1 MNQLEL
7 WDEKV
12 GARKPLQNFRRA
24 RRTPDSRV
32 GWLHRWQN
40 IYTGQTCDQ
49 TITELSQS
57 KGISRMALV
66 DLSCKGS
73 LFFHRQMVGPRLRR
87 IIHDQTKGWAHDR
100 KLHKVIQGD
109 VIDWLTSRHV
119 KGGSN
124 AIQFKETASK
134 AWDNIIV
141 MMARYHQGKG
151 TKTIAKEFGTSG
163 AQVLYALKEAGIDT
177 TKRRNYFKPSDSLTP
192 SETRKARYHKNME
205 TPSVRIR
212 KRIMTRIWC
221 AMKGQSINS
230 IGSFSMVGCS
240 VEFLRSYIENKFEQ
254 GMSWSN
260 YGEWHVDHI
269 RPCASF
275 DLSQKD
281 QMLECFNWRNLQPLW
296 ASENISK
303 GSKYAK
309 A

>member
-1 MNQLEL
+1 
-7 WDEKV
+7 
-12 GARKPLQNFRRA
+12 
-24 RRTPDSRV
+24 
-32 GWLHRWQN
+32 
-40 IYTGQTCDQ
+40 
-49 TITELSQS
+49 
-57 KGISRMALV
+57 MALV

-205 TPSVRIR
+205 TSSVRIR

>member
-12 GARKPLQNFRRA
+12 GARKPLQNFQRA

-66 DLSCKGS
+66 DLSCNGS
-73 LFFHRQMVGPRLRR
+73 LFFHRQMVGPKLRR

-141 MMARYHQGKG
+141 MMARYHQGIG
-151 TKTIAKEFGTSG
+151 TKTIAKEFRTSG

-192 SETRKARYHKNME
+192 SETRKARYHKNMAI
-205 TPSVRIR
+205 PSARLR
-212 KRIMTRIWC
+212 KRVMGRIWC
-221 AMKGQSINS
+221 AMNGQSVNS

-281 QMLECFNWRNLQPLW
+281 QMLECFNWRNLQPMW

-303 GSKYAK
+303 GSKYAQ